1 MQFDTMN
8 IRHMK
13 ILVTGSAGFIG
24 SNLVLRL
31 LESKEPIGIVG
42 LDNLN
47 NYYDPSLKE
56 YRLRC
61 IEKKVGERPEHEYAF
76 FRGDLAD
83 KAFIDKL
90 FAENHFDIV
99 VNLVHGKAR
108 QTIEFVMD
116 IVQILILILLTYI
129 SSQYV
134 CNLIWKRGIIFQ
146 QVDGALKYVG
156 QIKLTLTDTLRIPK
170 WYTGIAVPLGFGL
183 SLIYAIYFFLRDRLH
198 LIKVKP
204 QEESKEALEEG
215 GA

>member
-1 MQFDTMN
+1 
-8 IRHMK
+8 MK
-13 ILVTGSAGFIG
+13 KKSLAMRILTNLDAVICGTTLTVCVVLVNLNVVFRYFLNNPIKWTDEVVTSLFIWTVFMGSA
-24 SNLVLRL
+24 
-31 LESKEPIGIVG
+31 
-42 LDNLN
+42 
-47 NYYDPSLKE
+47 
-56 YRLRC
+56 
-61 IEKKVGERPEHEYAF
+61 YAH
-76 FRGDLAD
+76 RRHAHLGV
-83 KAFIDKL
+83 
-90 FAENHFDIV
+90 DIV
-99 VNLVHGKAR
+99 MNLIHGPSR
-108 QTIEFVMD
+108 QVIEFVMD
-116 IVQILILILLTYI
+116 IIQILILALLTYI
-129 SSQYV
+129 SAQYV

>member
-1 MQFDTMN
+1 
-8 IRHMK
+8 MK
-13 ILVTGSAGFIG
+13 KKSLLKRILTNLDAVICGVTLTICVILVNANVIFRYFLNNPIKWTDEVVTGLFIWPVFMGSA
-24 SNLVLRL
+24 
-31 LESKEPIGIVG
+31 
-42 LDNLN
+42 
-47 NYYDPSLKE
+47 
-56 YRLRC
+56 
-61 IEKKVGERPEHEYAF
+61 YAH
-76 FRGDLAD
+76 RRHAHLGV
-83 KAFIDKL
+83 
-90 FAENHFDIV
+90 DIV